1 MRIYVTGPPLAGKST
16 VAARLATALN
26 HIHVDPSA
34 LVEDVL
40 QRTAHPKHAE
50 WTNLL
55 NSGQGLSANVVHDAL
70 VAEASSASVEF
81 RGSIIEVP
89 STGTAASV
97 GGPLVALAKKSTAD
111 TFLVHLVIDPVDL
124 ASRAATILWDPAT
137 GLRYARH
144 HVVGAPVQQ
153 DAPSDAAE
161 GQGQDNE
168 PETGGDKEEG
178 EDDGAADA
186 PEPPD
191 APVTADVV
199 RSRSLQPISKN
210 VLQRLIPVPAALDD
224 WNRTACDSLSAI
236 VPSCHQLRLDAT
248 LSPDALFD
256 DVKVFLE
263 LHRCFNPTV
272 PPEVLAGDSVESIQ
286 SAHGADDLPRRSLSD
301 WGQFCP
307 VTRYHAK
314 TLVAGSPQFAVG
326 FKEHIYLTVDAA
338 ARAQLLD
345 NPLPYVSGP
354 PRLHGLKVAVLGV
367 PGSGKSTLS
376 RRIAATYGVKVV
388 DLGEHLKSL
397 FNTDAAESHPD
408 ALVRLAL
415 KKLRSGKPLPGDVA
429 VDLIRAAFLPDG
441 TGTDDGWVMDMFP
454 TTREAALRLV
464 EAKLVPDH
472 VLVLRP
478 ANADAGGAAGSG
490 EPAELADLAA
500 ASAHFEEEL
509 VEITKV
515 LEDSGDVKFTTIER
529 QPTADATF
537 TQVRRS
543 IDPFAPKATKIAEPL
558 FEFGN
563 TYDYCP
569 VTLVNRSIL
578 RKGDAQFSAE
588 YLGKMYYFVSEA
600 FRQQFLLDP
609 TLFAETARIPPRRL
623 CLLGPQGSGK
633 STISKVLAG
642 RHGMISV
649 VFSDYIRD
657 LRSKGHDLDDVD
669 PEAPLKGSALDKVMI
684 GLFQDAPYA
693 QRGFILEGF
702 PRFKAE
708 AEALVERG
716 WFPDGFITLRID
728 PGIIV
733 ERLLPV
739 YLKDNPHLE
748 SIKAEEGDEDNPID
762 TLKQDLAATAEKDLA
777 EIDDIVVALETYSLP
792 CVEVNAARCQR
803 VVLNMITTRLAAVLD
818 RRGDMFNRGRELTV
832 DQANE
837 LLRLGF
843 KSPSPYGQLCPVSLQ
858 EQTMLSPRV
867 FGTHPFMLG
876 NHVYWLKGKRR
887 LQAFA
892 DQPSLYLH
900 QERLG
905 PYFPLRIAL
914 TGPPLTGKSTLA
926 RELSRTL
933 GLPILNLETALE
945 LLLNEGNREAAHPL
959 GIVTQLQ
966 RQLRSG
972 SALSGQPLAQ
982 VMALLMR
989 RCPTGWILE
998 TLPAGLDDV
1007 AESDLMD
1014 AFYEVRGSPDL
1025 VIELDAPNAAL
1036 LERMHQSA
1044 LPFPEVFYA
1053 ARAAYDASIHA
1064 GTLKRW
1070 RGGWDNVVT
1079 ESADQSKW
1087 LIKASVV
1094 REVLAFAR
1102 RQSALL
1108 DGIIRGRPAPAY
1120 RVHLHRFTTPS
1131 GPTKGHCPVSL
1142 DMSCYD
1148 ECPPDWAFSVLYKGV
1163 VYHLCSLEHQ
1173 REFMAHPD
1181 KYTAVPY
1188 PTDVPMPQPDGAMR
1202 VRFPKQFEFLGYC
1215 PVSFLNTG
1223 VTVDGSPE
1231 FCVEFAGKL
1240 YAMCDAAAFAEF
1252 MRTPVRFAR
1261 QKLTSKLPVRVAP
1274 VPLASLP
1281 TTTYLEKAVSNLL
1294 NKALE
1299 HVGKLRPKLPFMS
1312 MSDSAILILALLLK
1326 ASNPR
1331 LKDHVRHKW
1340 QRHLQA
1346 LTESADLVRFLAC
1359 EMKRQEGKHLK
1370 DSERHPDLSGKLET
1384 FFARAAENG
1393 REAARSTEDLRVNPV

>member
-1 MRIYVTGPPLAGKST
+1 MRIFVTGPPLAGKST

-26 HIHVDPSA
+26 HVHVDPAA
-34 LVEDVL
+34 LAEDII
-40 QRTAHPKHAE
+40 QRRSHPKHAE
-50 WTNLL
+50 WTNMLKA
-55 NSGQGLSANVVHDAL
+55 GQGLPANVVHEAL

-89 STGTAASV
+89 STGIAASV
-97 GGPLVALAKKSTAD
+97 GDPLVSLARKSPAD

-124 ASRAATILWDPAT
+124 ASRCETVLWDPVT

-144 HVVGAPVQQ
+144 HVVGAPVQL
-153 DAPSDAAE
+153 DAPPDAAE
-161 GQGQDNE
+161 GQGQENE

-178 EDDGAADA
+178 ED
-186 PEPPD
+186 E
-191 APVTADVV
+191 
-199 RSRSLQPISKN
+199 
-210 VLQRLIPVPAALDD
+210 VPDD
-224 WNRTACDSLSAI
+224 WKRTACDSLLAI

-248 LSPDALFD
+248 LCPDALFD

-272 PPEVLAGDSVESIQ
+272 LPEAITGDSVESVQ
-286 SAHGADDLPRRSLSD
+286 SAHGADDLPRRSLSE

-314 TLVAGSPQFAVG
+314 TLVAGSLQFAVG
-326 FKEHIYLTVDAA
+326 FK
-338 ARAQLLD
+338 RMLLD
-345 NPLPYVSGP
+345 SPLLYVSGP

-367 PGSGKSTLS
+367 PGSGKSALA
-376 RRIAATYGVKVV
+376 RRIAAAYGVKVI

-397 FNTDAAESHPD
+397 FNSDAAESHPD

-415 KKLRSGKPLPGDVA
+415 KKLRSGKPLPGDVS
-429 VDLIRAAFLPDG
+429 VDLIRAAFFPDG
-441 TGTDDGWVMDMFP
+441 SGTDDGWVMDMFP

-472 VLVLRP
+472 VLVLRST
-478 ANADAGGAAGSG
+478 NAGAGGAADSG
-490 EPAELADLAA
+490 TPEPADLAA
-500 ASAHFEEEL
+500 ASAHFDEEL
-509 VEITKV
+509 IEITKV

-529 QPTADATF
+529 QPTAEATF

-543 IDPFAPKATKIAEPL
+543 IDPFAPKATKIVEPL

-588 YLGKMYYFVSEA
+588 YLGKMYYLVSEA

-609 TLFAETARIPPRRL
+609 TFFAEAARIPPRRL
-623 CLLGPQGSGK
+623 CFLGPQGSGK

-642 RHGMISV
+642 RHGMVPV
-649 VFSDYIRD
+649 VFSEYIRD

-669 PEAPLKGSALDKVMI
+669 PEAPLQGSALDTVMI
-684 GLFQDAPYA
+684 GLFQGAPFA

-708 AEALVERG
+708 AEGLVERG
-716 WFPDGFITLRID
+716 WFPDGFITFRID

-762 TLKQDLAATAEKDLA
+762 TLKQDLAAMAEKDLA
-777 EIDDIVVALETYSLP
+777 EIDDIVAALETYSLP

-803 VVLNMITTRLAAVLD
+803 VILNTITTRLAAVLD
-818 RRGDMFNRGRELTV
+818 CRGDILNRGRELMA
-832 DQANE
+832 DQADE

-843 KSPSPYGQLCPVSLQ
+843 KSPSPYGRLCPVSL
-858 EQTMLSPRV
+858 EDQTMLSPRV

-876 NHVYWLKGKRR
+876 NHVYWLKGRRR

-892 DQPSLYLH
+892 DRPSSYLH
-900 QERLG
+900 RERLG
-905 PYFPLRIAL
+905 PYFPLHIAL

-926 RELSRTL
+926 RELSRML

-945 LLLNEGNREAAHPL
+945 LLLNEGNCETVHPL
-959 GIVTQLQ
+959 GLVSQLQ

-1007 AESDLMD
+1007 AKSDLTD

-1036 LERMHQSA
+1036 LERVHQSA
-1044 LPFPEVFYA
+1044 LPFPEVFHA

-1064 GTLKRW
+1064 GTLKQW
-1070 RGGWDNVVT
+1070 RRDWDNVVA

-1094 REVLAFAR
+1094 REVLALVQ

-1108 DGIIRGRPAPAY
+1108 DGVIRGRPAPAF

-1131 GPTKGHCPVSL
+1131 GPTKGYCPVSL

-1148 ECPPDWAFSVLYKGV
+1148 ECPPDWAFSVLYKGI
-1163 VYHLCSLEHQ
+1163 VYHLCSLKHQ
-1173 REFMAHPD
+1173 GEFMAHPD

-1188 PTDVPMPQPDGAMR
+1188 PTDVPMPQPGGAMR

-1215 PVSFLNTG
+1215 PVSLLNTG
-1223 VTVDGSPE
+1223 TTIDGSPE
-1231 FCVEFAGKL
+1231 YCVEFAGKL
-1240 YAMCDAAAFAEF
+1240 YTMHDAVAFAEF
-1252 MRTPVRFAR
+1252 MRTPVRFTR

-1274 VPLASLP
+1274 VPLVSLP
-1281 TTTYLEKAVSNLL
+1281 TTTYLEKTVSSVL

-1299 HVGKLRPKLPFMS
+1299 HVGRLRPKLPFMK

-1331 LKDHVRHKW
+1331 LKDYVRHKW

-1359 EMKRQEGKHLK
+1359 EMKRQGGKYLE

-1384 FFARAAENG
+1384 FFASAAENG
-1393 REAARSTEDLRVNPV
+1393 REETAARSSEDLRVNVD